1 MRRNKKDTE
10 ETIQKLLEVA
20 RRHFT
25 AHGYADCSLEE
36 IAKTAEVTRGAVYH
50 HFGSKKGLFKEV
62 LERVQR
68 EVAQRL
74 EAEASLSDDLWE
86 QLYLGCRAF
95 VTVAT
100 EPENRRIMLIDGPAV
115 LGWEEWRQMDEQQS
129 MRQLYEQLELMQQQG
144 YLKNIRLEAATHL
157 LSGALNEA
165 ALWLAQI
172 ASSADASEA
181 MEDCLQTLRKL
192 LDGIR

>member
-1 MRRNKKDTE
+1 MRRNKKDTA
-10 ETIQKLLEVA
+10 ETILKLQEIA
-20 RRHFT
+20 RQHFT
-25 AHGYADCSLEE
+25 IHGYADCSLEE

-50 HFGSKKGLFKEV
+50 HFGSKKGLFKAV
-62 LERVQR
+62 LELVQR

-74 EAEASLSDDLWE
+74 EEEAALSEDQWE

-95 VTVAT
+95 VTVAI

-115 LGWEEWRQMDEQQS
+115 LGWEEWRLMDEQQS
-129 MRQLYEQLELMQQQG
+129 MRLLHGQLELMQQQG
-144 YLKNIRLEAATHL
+144 YLKNVRLDAATHL

-172 ASSADASEA
+172 ANTADASEA
-181 MEDCLQTLRKL
+181 MEDCLQTLRRL

>member
-1 MRRNKKDTE
+1 MRRNKKDTD
-10 ETIQKLLEVA
+10 ETIHKLHEVA
-20 RRHFT
+20 RHHFT
-25 AHGYADCSLEE
+25 RQGYADCSLEE
-36 IAKTAEVTRGAVYH
+36 IAKEAKVTRGAVYH
-50 HFGSKKGLFKEV
+50 HFGSKKGLFRAV
-62 LERVQR
+62 LELVQR

-74 EAEASLSDDLWE
+74 EEEASLSDDLWE

-100 EPENRRIMLIDGPAV
+100 EPQNRRIMLIDGPAV
-115 LGWEEWRQMDEQQS
+115 LGWEEWRRLDEQQS
-129 MRQLYEQLELMQQQG
+129 MPLLHGQLELMQQQG
-144 YLKNIRLEAATHL
+144 YFKHIRLAAATHL

-172 ASSADASEA
+172 QDAADAAEA
-181 MEDCLQTLRKL
+181 MEDCLQTLRLL

>member
-1 MRRNKKDTE
+1 MRRNKNDTA
-10 ETIQKLLEVA
+10 ETIQKLQVIA
-20 RRHFT
+20 RQHFT

-36 IAKTAEVTRGAVYH
+36 IAKSAEVTRGAVYH
-50 HFGSKKGLFKEV
+50 HFGSKKGLFKAV
-62 LERVQR
+62 LELVQR

-74 EAEASLSDDLWE
+74 EEEAALSDDQWE

-95 VTVAT
+95 VKVAT

-115 LGWEEWRQMDEQQS
+115 LGWEEWRLMDEQQS
-129 MRQLYEQLELMQQQG
+129 MRLLHGQLEQMQQQG
-144 YLKNIRLEAATHL
+144 YLKNVRLDAATHL

-172 ASSADASEA
+172 ANAADASEA

>member
-1 MRRNKKDTE
+1 MRRNKKDTA
-10 ETIQKLLEVA
+10 ETIQRLLEVA
-20 RRHFT
+20 RQHFT

-62 LERVQR
+62 LELVQR
-68 EVAQRL
+68 EVARRL
-74 EAEASLSDDLWE
+74 EAEAARSDDLWE
-86 QLYLGCRAF
+86 QLYVGCRAF
-95 VTVAT
+95 MTVAT

-115 LGWEEWRQMDEQQS
+115 LGWEEWRLMDEQQS

-144 YLKNIRLEAATHL
+144 YLKDIRLAAATHL

-172 ASSADASEA
+172 ASSAEAAEA
-181 MEDCLQTLRKL
+181 MEDCLHTLRKL
-192 LDGIR
+192 LEGIR

>member
-1 MRRNKKDTE
+1 MRRNKKDTA
-10 ETIQKLLEVA
+10 ETIQRLLEVA
-20 RRHFT
+20 RQHFT

-62 LERVQR
+62 LELVQR
-68 EVAQRL
+68 EVARRL
-74 EAEASLSDDLWE
+74 EVEAARSDDLWE
-86 QLYLGCRAF
+86 QLYVGCRAF
-95 VTVAT
+95 MTVAT

-115 LGWEEWRQMDEQQS
+115 LGWEEWRLMDEQQS

-144 YLKNIRLEAATHL
+144 YLKDIRLAAATHL

-172 ASSADASEA
+172 ASSAEAVEA
-181 MEDCLQTLRKL
+181 MEDCLHTLRKL
-192 LDGIR
+192 LEGIR

>member
-1 MRRNKKDTE
+1 MRRNKQDTA
-10 ETIQKLLEVA
+10 ETIHKLKEVA

-25 AHGYADCSLEE
+25 TEGYADCSLEE
-36 IAKTAEVTRGAVYH
+36 IAKNAEVTRGAVYH
-50 HFGSKKGLFKEV
+50 HFGNKKGLFRAV
-62 LERVQR
+62 LELVQN

-74 EAEASLSDDLWE
+74 EEEASRSDDLWE

-115 LGWEEWRQMDEQQS
+115 LGWEEWRLMDEQQS
-129 MRQLYEQLELMQQQG
+129 MKLLHGQLELMQEQG
-144 YLKNIRLEAATHL
+144 YLRNIRLEAVTHL
-157 LSGALNEA
+157 LSGAMNEA

-172 ASSADASEA
+172 PDAENAAEA
-181 MEDCLQTLRKL
+181 REDCLQTLRLL